1 LNFWLGIFLTALMGV
16 SLGLLG
22 GGGSILA
29 VPILVYVLGVEE
41 HAAIAI
47 SLVLVGLTAW
57 AAALQHHRS
66 RMVDW
71 KGGSLFAA
79 CGAPVSLLGAYFSK
93 RLPGAW
99 LMLLFG
105 ALMLVAGAG
114 MYRRRLTDSDEKGK
128 RNLVVLAM
136 CGAGVGFLT
145 GFLGVGGGFLIVPAL
160 VLFLG
165 EPMKS
170 AIGTSLFVI
179 GANCAIA
186 LWGHRSALHMNWTLL
201 LPLSAAALAGTFA
214 GVAAS
219 HRFNAAQLRRA
230 FAVFILLLG
239 AWMVAQNLS
248 GVILH

>member
-1 LNFWLGIFLTALMGV
+1 MSFWLGIFLTALMGV

-47 SLVLVGLTAW
+47 SLVLVGSTAW
-57 AAALQHHRS
+57 AAALQHHRAGL
-66 RMVDW
+66 VDW
-71 KGGSLFAA
+71 KGGFLFAG
-79 CGAPVSLLGAYFSK
+79 CGAPVSLLGATLSK
-93 RLPGAW
+93 RLPGTL

-105 ALMLVAGAG
+105 ALMLVAGAA
-114 MYRRRLTDSDEKGK
+114 MYRRRMENYGEERK
-128 RNLVVLAM
+128 RNLLVLAA
-136 CGAGVGFLT
+136 CGASVVFLT

-160 VLFLG
+160 VLFRR

-179 GANCAIA
+179 GANCVVA
-186 LWGHRSALHMNWTLL
+186 LWGHWEALHMNWKIL
-201 LPLSAAALAGTFA
+201 LPLGGAALAGTFA

-219 HRFNAAQLRRA
+219 HHFNAGQLRKA
-230 FAVFILLLG
+230 FAVFIVLLG
-239 AWMVAQNLS
+239 AWMVLRNSAAFLPR
-248 GVILH
+248 

>member
-1 LNFWLGIFLTALMGV
+1 MGV

-66 RMVDW
+66 GMVDW
-71 KGGSLFAA
+71 KGGFLFAV
-79 CGAPVSLLGAYFSK
+79 CGAPASLLGAYFSK
-93 RLPGAW
+93 RMSGVW

-105 ALMLVAGAG
+105 ALMLAAGAA
-114 MYRRRLTDSDEKGK
+114 MYRRRLSDSGEKRE
-128 RNLVVLAM
+128 RNFIVLVA

-165 EPMKS
+165 KQMKP

-186 LWGHRSALHMNWTLL
+186 LWGHRSALHMNWNLL
-201 LPLSAAALAGTFA
+201 LPLGGAALAGTFA

-219 HRFNAAQLRRA
+219 HRFNAGQLRKV
-230 FAVFILLLG
+230 FAVFVMLIG
-239 AWMVAQNLS
+239 AWMVARNLS
-248 GVILH
+248 GVLGH